1 MRRLNVAAALL
12 VATAAAGGHQHPQDT
27 RMPGRLLEIDAVAF
41 DRKGSPVLDL
51 RQDELEV
58 WIGKYRIPIETLDA
72 VTPADPV
79 RSRRSLVLLL
89 DDLTLAPELVSRARS
104 AARRFVDGMAPGDE
118 MAVIPLHGGAGKST
132 GDQAALRRSLDAY
145 NVRATGAMRPDD
157 VAAHVLTTMA
167 SLSRQLAE
175 APARRRTIVG
185 IGASWLFDTPIP
197 APSTGRTLQ
206 PEWIDAMRAMAF
218 ANVTLYA
225 IDPRGV
231 GMMASSAG
239 GDSGFARDTG
249 GYAFVNTNDLDGAV
263 DRILR
268 ETTTYYTINVA
279 DPPVFQKAELRELD
293 VRVLRRGITVR
304 ARRAI
309 PGR

>member
-1 MRRLNVAAALL
+1 MRRLNVALALL
-12 VATAAAGGHQHPQDT
+12 AATVTAGGHQNPENT
-27 RMPGRLLEIDAVAF
+27 RPPGRILEIDAVAF

-72 VTPADPV
+72 VTPGDPV
-79 RSRRSLVLLL
+79 RSRRSIVLLL
-89 DDLTLAPELVSRARS
+89 DDLTLAPELVSRVRS
-104 AARRFVDGMAPGDE
+104 VARRFVAGMAPGDE
-118 MAVIPLHGGAGKST
+118 MAVIPLYGGAVKST
-132 GDQAALRRSLDAY
+132 GDQAALRRSIDAY

-206 PEWIDAMRAMAF
+206 PEWIDAMRAMAL

-231 GMMASSAG
+231 GMAPAAG

-249 GYAFVNTNDLDGAV
+249 GYAFVNTNDLDGAAEK
-263 DRILR
+263 ILR

-279 DPPVFQKAELRELD
+279 DPPVFQKSELRELD